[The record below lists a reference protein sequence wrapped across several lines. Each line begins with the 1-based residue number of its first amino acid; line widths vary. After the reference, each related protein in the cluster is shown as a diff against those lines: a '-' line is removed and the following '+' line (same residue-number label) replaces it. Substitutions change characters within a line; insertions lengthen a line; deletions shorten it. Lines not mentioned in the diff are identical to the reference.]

1 MGKFDAAEVIK
12 AAATSNLGVISLIVL
27 VLAFLAWR
35 FFQQSSDKV
44 KLVAFATM
52 FLGAAGFVAAAM
64 RAGGDSPK
72 SEAKHA
78 IAPVPVT
85 ASPAPDVQLP
95 SEDGAEAGIPD
106 IAGAWHDTDGY
117 SYALHQDGDAFTYK
131 VSLKGETAGRG
142 AGTIAGSRLTYRYTQ
157 VDGGQGTCEG
167 KVAASGRTISGRCR
181 DGSAEWQFVIE
192 R

>member
-52 FLGAAGFVAAAM
+52 FLGAAGFVTAVM
-64 RAGGDSPK
+64 LAGGDAPQAEPK
-72 SEAKHA
+72 PL
-78 IAPVPVT
+78 PVST
-85 ASPAPDVQLP
+85 AGASPASTEPLAQSTAAADGP
-95 SEDGAEAGIPD
+95 S
-106 IAGAWHDTDGY
+106 IAGAWHDSDGY
-117 SYALHQDGDAFTYK
+117 AYTFHQDGDAFTYK
-131 VSLKGETAGRG
+131 VSLKGQPAGSG
-142 AGTIAGSRLTYRYTQ
+142 AGTIAGNRLSYRYTQ
-157 VDGGQGTCEG
+157 PDGSQGTCEG
-167 KVAASGRTISGRCR
+167 EVSANGQTISGKCR
-181 DGSAEWQFVIE
+181 DGTATWEFAIQ